1 MLHYDRTDIS
11 ETIDVNKTSTSKVC
25 IICHY
30 WHFLDKGFKFQP
42 DVCNGCHDVLMM
54 FMNLSDISI
63 LNIHGADYRCV
74 ITGISKSEAVNLLQ
88 NAVLNEK
95 VEQNKI

>member
-11 ETIDVNKTSTSKVC
+11 ETIDVNKTSTSKEC

-30 WHFLDKGFKFQP
+30 WHFLDKRFKFQP
-42 DVCNGCHDVLMM
+42 DVCNGFHVLMM
-54 FMNLSDISI
+54 FINLSDIAI

-74 ITGISKSEAVNLLQ
+74 IKGISKCEAVNLLQ

-95 VEQNKI
+95 KEHNKI

>member
-11 ETIDVNKTSTSKVC
+11 EINDVNKTTTSKEC
-25 IICHY
+25 IIWHY
-30 WHFLDKGFKFQP
+30 WHFFDKEFKFQP
-42 DVCNGCHDVLMM
+42 DVCNGCHGGLMM
-54 FMNLSDISI
+54 FMNLSDIAI

-74 ITGISKSEAVNLLQ
+74 IKGISKSEAVNLLQ

-95 VEQNKI
+95 KEQNKI